1 MSTAEPAT
9 RAVSRAEKFAIR
21 RLPSNAP
28 TAMKVLLLAGRPTKP
43 KLPAERLALAG
54 SLVEGS
60 GGGYIRPE
68 RHGDHMTLVGD
79 GPVDTCQDAAV
90 NAATLIG

>member
-43 KLPAERLALAG
+43 KLPAERFALFPA
-54 SLVEGS
+54 
-60 GGGYIRPE
+60 
-68 RHGDHMTLVGD
+68 
-79 GPVDTCQDAAV
+79 
-90 NAATLIG
+90 AATIRLPAFRARWPAVS